1 VRAEGRGAASCA
13 KKPFG
18 GIQLILCGDFAQ
30 LPPVQ
35 KGGSST
41 AARFLFQAKSWQECV
56 QQQVLLRQAFRQSGV
71 ESRLSAVDFLSE
83 GSPNKFQA
91 YTHIDIHFQ

>member
-1 VRAEGRGAASCA
+1 MHTSIKLNQIAKDVRADGRGSSSMA

-35 KGGSST
+35 KGGSSA
-41 AARFLFQAKSWQECV
+41 AARFLFQAKSWSECV
-56 QQQVLLRQAFRQSGV
+56 QQQVLLRQAFRQSGTNRC
-71 ESRLSAVDFLSE
+71 SRCKSS
-83 GSPNKFQA
+83 S
-91 YTHIDIHFQ
+91 